1 MGSSPTPDGRTARL
15 VLADDHDL
23 VREGIHLVLD
33 REPDLEVVGEA
44 SDGREAVEVCR
55 RLEPDLILMD
65 VRMPDMNG
73 LEATRKIKAE
83 QPSVSVLV
91 VTTYENP
98 DYLFEAMKA
107 GAAGYVLKDASKEE
121 LVGAV
126 RKVLDGESPL
136 AQDLAVRLLQRLATE
151 APSPREQPDSN
162 STRNSSTQPA
172 RSPENQTPLP
182 GMLTPRE
189 LEVVGLLAQGK
200 SNPDIAGM
208 LMISRATVKVHVER
222 IIRKLGVSDRTQAVV
237 RAIERG
243 LISPQSGRR

>member
-1 MGSSPTPDGRTARL
+1 MDSPPTPDGRATPSRL

-23 VREGIHLVLD
+23 VREGLHLVLD
-33 REPDLEVVGEA
+33 REPDLEVIGEA
-44 SDGREAVEVCR
+44 SNGREAVEVCL

-65 VRMPDMNG
+65 VRMPDMDG
-73 LEATRKIKAE
+73 LEATRTIKAE

-151 APSPREQPDSN
+151 APSPHQQPDN
-162 STRNSSTQPA
+162 NSTQPS
-172 RSPENQTPLP
+172 RSPENHPSLP

-243 LISPQSGRR
+243 LIPPQSGRR